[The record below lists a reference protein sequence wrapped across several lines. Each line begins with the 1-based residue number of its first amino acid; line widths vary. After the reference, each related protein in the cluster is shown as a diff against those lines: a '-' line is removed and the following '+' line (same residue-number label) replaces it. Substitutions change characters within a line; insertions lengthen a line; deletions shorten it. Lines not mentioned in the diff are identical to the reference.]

1 MLLPDYWVVNLVDRV
16 LEVYREPG
24 LDAGTP
30 YGWAYR
36 MLLTLGPDERATS
49 LTAPSARILVAD
61 FLL

>member
-1 MLLPDYWVVNLVDRV
+1 MIESD
-16 LEVYREPG
+16 EVYREPG
-24 LDAGTP
+24 LDAGAP

-36 MLLTLGPDERATS
+36 MLLALGPDERATL